1 MKYYVVCPVC
11 SKVFSRSETKGE
23 TASEVQCPR
32 CKAEISIEQTENQIL
47 YHIGKAGKTQTEE
60 AAKS

>member
-1 MKYYVVCPVC
+1 MAFKLRT
-11 SKVFSRSETKGE
+11 SKKGE

-47 YHIGKAGKTQTEE
+47 YHISKAGKTQAEE
-60 AAKS
+60 AVKS